1 MDKQHVKGGL
11 KDAAGKV
18 KEGVGK
24 ATGDRDMEAE
34 GHADQAEGKIR
45 KGVGDVKDAAK
56 RAIK

>member
-1 MDKQHVKGGL
+1 MDKQHVKGAL
-11 KDAAGKV
+11 KDAEGKV

-45 KGVGDVKDAAK
+45 KGVGDVKDAVRKATK
-56 RAIK
+56 

>member
-34 GHADQAEGKIR
+34 GHADQAEGKVR
-45 KGVGDVKDAAK
+45 KGVGDLKDAARRVTK
-56 RAIK
+56 